1 MELDADDDHHKFI
14 YLDEA
19 GFNLAKT
26 RRRGWN
32 FIGQRETIQ
41 VPGQRGA
48 NITMCAAISEDGVV
62 GRRPHIG
69 PYNAALLVTFL
80 DELDQVCRV
89 KGVSLCGTMS
99 GSIMLMWCKHGFRPM
114 RNLPPCI
121 YPHTLPSLTRLR
133 NFSPHGD
140 GRFMIGTLM
149 NKSLFSRPWM
159 TPAMTSQQTSVRPGF
174 AMPKGFFQDVWLM
187 KTSIVM

>member
-26 RRRGWN
+26 RKERSEFHWPA
-32 FIGQRETIQ
+32 IQ
-41 VPGQRGA
+41 VPGQRGV

-80 DELDQVCRV
+80 DELD
-89 KGVSLCGTMS
+89 
-99 GSIMLMWCKHGFRPM
+99 
-114 RNLPPCI
+114 
-121 YPHTLPSLTRLR
+121 
-133 NFSPHGD
+133 
-140 GRFMIGTLM
+140 
-149 NKSLFSRPWM
+149 
-159 TPAMTSQQTSVRPGF
+159 
-174 AMPKGFFQDVWLM
+174 
-187 KTSIVM
+187 

>member
-1 MELDADDDHHKFI
+1 MDLDADDDHHKLI

-19 GFNLAKT
+19 GFYCNLAKT
-26 RRRGWN
+26 RRRGRN
-32 FIGQRETIQ
+32 LIGQRATIQ

-48 NITMCAAISEDGVV
+48 NITMCVRLYQKMVWWDADLILD
-62 GRRPHIG
+62 HIMQLSLS
-69 PYNAALLVTFL
+69 PFL
-80 DELDQVCRV
+80 MSSIRFVELKVWPM
-89 KGVSLCGTMS
+89 SLCGTMS

-149 NKSLFSRPWM
+149 NKSLFSRPCLQWHH
-159 TPAMTSQQTSVRPGF
+159 SRPVSGLDSPW
-174 AMPKGFFQDVWLM
+174 PKVFSKMFG
-187 KTSIVM
+187 

>member
-32 FIGQRETIQ
+32 LIYQRATIQ

-62 GRRPHIG
+62 GILDHIMQ
-69 PYNAALLVTFL
+69 LSLSTFKLV
-80 DELDQVCRV
+80 
-89 KGVSLCGTMS
+89 S
-99 GSIMLMWCKHGFRPM
+99 RPM

-149 NKSLFSRPWM
+149 NKSLYSRPWM

-174 AMPKGFFQDVWLM
+174 LARRFFPRCLVNENIHCDVDENLWPNPHTELM
-187 KTSIVM
+187 TM

>member
-1 MELDADDDHHKFI
+1 M
-14 YLDEA
+14 
-19 GFNLAKT
+19 
-26 RRRGWN
+26 
-32 FIGQRETIQ
+32 
-41 VPGQRGA
+41 
-48 NITMCAAISEDGVV
+48 
-62 GRRPHIG
+62 
-69 PYNAALLVTFL
+69 
-80 DELDQVCRV
+80 
-89 KGVSLCGTMS
+89 CGTISKKWLWWDTQTSYLEHIMQLS
-99 GSIMLMWCKHGFRPM
+99 WSPFLVSSIRFVEAEGVTYVIVGDNVSSIIAHVVQAWFQAHVQFTTR
-114 RNLPPCI
+114 I

-174 AMPKGFFQDVWLM
+174 AMPEGFFHDVWLM

>member
-26 RRRGWN
+26 RRRGRN
-32 FIGQRETIQ
+32 FIGQWATTQ

-80 DELDQVCRV
+80 DELGQVCRAEGVTYVIVWDNV
-89 KGVSLCGTMS
+89 KVPSCSCGASMVSGPCTIYHPVFTPILS
-99 GSIMLMWCKHGFRPM
+99 
-114 RNLPPCI
+114 LP
-121 YPHTLPSLTRLR
+121 
-133 NFSPHGD
+133 
-140 GRFMIGTLM
+140 
-149 NKSLFSRPWM
+149 
-159 TPAMTSQQTSVRPGF
+159 
-174 AMPKGFFQDVWLM
+174 
-187 KTSIVM
+187 